1 MIFQGKQPVFHL
13 IFSAKCPLNVE
24 PRCCDLCN
32 RNFVDEVG
40 LQASRA
46 GFNLIRHEINGAQ
59 SWSKLRSLQPGTAAV
74 FLHSWDR
81 GYEKECVPADEYY
94 SVLSE
99 IEKRCLLLY
108 PARPALDRLHSAKNY
123 VSVMHPP
130 TELLHLRRA
139 GGAWFVDGDKDVGSA
154 AVKLLE
160 RLQARMTDQG
170 LSGDVMIK
178 QGCSWG
184 GEHVWRQAPDPA
196 RVKRTIL
203 QELIPGLQK
212 GAQEITV
219 MLQAMVPC
227 VAELKWVFLDG
238 QPRGH
243 AWLTLPA
250 AQPGRVAGEGTWM
263 TRKATRQIMKS
274 CGLAPD
280 DATLEKLEASILKQ
294 IKVVLTEAAQDNR
307 GEVPQYMRV
316 DMLVAADGKAWLGER
331 ESWGADLVQHGGY
344 FQTDPTQRVLAAA
357 MVARAQ
363 RWTGRLPAVSMSP
376 QALFGANFQVQ
387 TQNPSPGV
395 MPVAKKQVGLP
406 PAPPQSVQPPA
417 KRARVA
423 GGKMVGLVAG
433 SISARHGTGSG
444 VTARQQ
450 RAARTVAKGKH
461 FSGPAIA
468 GRKQSRSAGA
478 GVAASKRRSPR
489 KVTQPKSKRVT
500 ARSS

>member
-1 MIFQGKQPVFHL
+1 MKYCYSLGDQRILGNAP
-13 IFSAKCPLNVE
+13 CP
-24 PRCCDLCN
+24 P
-32 RNFVDEVG
+32 
-40 LQASRA
+40 
-46 GFNLIRHEINGAQ
+46 
-59 SWSKLRSLQPGTAAV
+59 
-74 FLHSWDR
+74 
-81 GYEKECVPADEYY
+81 ECVPADEYY

-99 IEKRCLLLY
+99 IEQRCLLLY

-139 GGAWFVDGDKDVGSA
+139 GNAWVVDGDKDVGGA
-154 AVKLLE
+154 TVKLLE
-160 RLQARMTDQG
+160 QLQARMAEQG

-184 GEHVWRQAPDPA
+184 GEHVWRQALDP
-196 RVKRTIL
+196 VLVNRTIL
-203 QELIPGLQK
+203 QELLPGLQK

-263 TRKATRQIMKS
+263 TRKATRQIMRT

-280 DATLEKLEASILKQ
+280 DATLEKLEARILQQ
-294 IKVVLTEAAQDNR
+294 IRVVLAEAARDNR

-316 DMLVAADGKAWLGER
+316 DMLVAADGRAWLGER

-344 FQTDPTQRVLAAA
+344 FHTDPTQRSLAAA

-363 RWTGRLPAVSMSP
+363 RWTGRLPAVCMSP
-376 QALFGANFQVQ
+376 EALFGAELQV
-387 TQNPSPGV
+387 P
-395 MPVAKKQVGLP
+395 P
-406 PAPPQSVQPPA
+406 PAPSSAVTLTAHEKVRLPATPCDLAQPA
-417 KRARVA
+417 SKRARLA
-423 GGKMVGLVAG
+423 GGKMEGLAVAATSTPQG
-433 SISARHGTGSG
+433 QCGG
-444 VTARQQ
+444 
-450 RAARTVAKGKH
+450 AASRKREIEGAVAKGKH
-461 FSGPAIA
+461 SSCPAIA
-468 GRKQSRSAGA
+468 GRKQGRSAGA
-478 GVAASKRRSPR
+478 GAGAKRRSLG
-489 KVTQPKSKRVT
+489 KVSQPKSKRR
-500 ARSS
+500 APKSS